1 MTIKKM
7 PWCVTCKT
15 RKANLHYFKTMTT
28 TTTYNAIVAI
38 DKQGRIGRNGKLPWS
53 SPADMRHF
61 ASRTRYATVLMGRK
75 TFDSLPKLL
84 EFRHHVVLSRYQ
96 YPNQKDVVFV
106 PGIES
111 AKTACERR
119 GGNIWVIGGAEIYK
133 QFLPLC
139 ESIVV
144 THIQQSFDMRHDSD
158 VFMPEWE
165 DQFPHAEPE
174 LNEDGLKI
182 VRYWRT
188 QSVEDKIIEQ
198 IRARQAA
205 GALKYGTTMRR
216 DDLSVGDWLQHAK
229 EEMLDAAIYLQKL
242 QDVQAQL
249 KTG

>member
-1 MTIKKM
+1 
-7 PWCVTCKT
+7 
-15 RKANLHYFKTMTT
+15 MTT
-28 TTTYNAIVAI
+28 NPTTYNAIVAI
-38 DKQGRIGRNGKLPWS
+38 DKQGRIGRHGKLPWS

-75 TFDSLPKLL
+75 TFDSLPKIL
-84 EFRHHVVLSRYQ
+84 EHRHHVVLSRDPR
-96 YPNQKDVVFV
+96 PNSKEVTFV
-106 PGIES
+106 PGIEN
-111 AKTACERR
+111 AQTVCARK
-119 GGNIWVIGGAEIYK
+119 GGSVWVIGGAEIYK

-144 THIQQSFDMRHDSD
+144 THINSSCDMRHDSD
-158 VFMPEWE
+158 VFMPEWQ
-165 DQFPHAEPE
+165 DQFPHAETQLHE
-174 LNEDGLKI
+174 TLQI
-182 VRYWRT
+182 WRYWRA
-188 QSVEDKIIEQ
+188 QSVESKIIEQ

-249 KTG
+249 KTD

>member
-1 MTIKKM
+1 MKTI
-7 PWCVTCKT
+7 
-15 RKANLHYFKTMTT
+15 
-28 TTTYNAIVAI
+28 YNAIVAI

-61 ASRTRYATVLMGRK
+61 ASRTKYATVLMGRK

-96 YPNQKDVVFV
+96 YPNQKDVTFV

-111 AKTACERR
+111 AKAACERR
-119 GGNIWVIGGAEIYK
+119 GGNVWVIGGAQIYN

-144 THIQQSFDMRHDSD
+144 THIPQSFDMRHDSD

-165 DQFPHAEPE
+165 DQFTYGVSEKHDS
-174 LNEDGLKI
+174 LRL
-182 VRYWRT
+182 VRYWRG
-188 QSVEDKIIEQ
+188 QSVEERLIDE
-198 IRARQAA
+198 IRARQIA
-205 GALKYGTTMRR
+205 GAAKYGTTMRR
-216 DDLSVGDWLQHAK
+216 DDMTVGDWIQHAK

-249 KTG
+249 KQ

>member
-1 MTIKKM
+1 
-7 PWCVTCKT
+7 
-15 RKANLHYFKTMTT
+15 MTT

-61 ASRTRYATVLMGRK
+61 ASRTKYATVLMGRK

-84 EFRHHVVLSRYQ
+84 EFRHHVVLSRDPR
-96 YPNQKDVVFV
+96 PNSKEVTFV
-106 PGIES
+106 TGTEG
-111 AKTACERR
+111 AKAACERR
-119 GGNIWVIGGAEIYK
+119 GGNVWVIGGAEIYK

-139 ESIVV
+139 ESVVV
-144 THIQQSFDMRHDSD
+144 THIPQSFDMRHESD
-158 VFMPEWE
+158 VFMPEWQ
-165 DQFPHAEPE
+165 DQFTHADYEKHDN
-174 LNEDGLKI
+174 LTV
-182 VRYWRT
+182 VRYWRG
-188 QSVEDKIIEQ
+188 QSVEDKIIDQ

-216 DDLSVGDWLQHAK
+216 DDLSVGDWMQHAK

-249 KTG
+249 KQ